1 MRRSIRSGSVT
12 WHPAS
17 VRVVDLSGEWRAHP
31 SDAELA
37 KSFAA
42 PATPDNLWENVR
54 VPHHWRTEPA
64 FDTSDG
70 PLLYRHR
77 FDFDTSAERRVFLEL
92 GGIFYYGDVWL
103 DGEYLGATEGWF
115 APNTFDITTHAAAR
129 TEHLLAIEV
138 ACPPQH
144 DRGAKRTLTGPY
156 WQPPLLDPELNPGG
170 IWRPVRVLEC
180 GAIRIERARA
190 VCVEASVEQGRLG
203 FDITLDAAQQCEAVV
218 RTRVEGPGG
227 VSLFDDSR
235 EATLAAG
242 SNTLAW
248 TIAID
253 EPPRWWPRGFG
264 PQSLCTTTVTV
275 ETNGSV
281 SDGRQWRTAFREVRR
296 ERDAFLFNG
305 ERVYL
310 KGAAYGPTRPL
321 LGDVTSEDVRRDVEL
336 AIAANLDFLRVFTH
350 VAPDSLYDAAD
361 ELGLLLWQDFPM
373 HGGYAR
379 GVRKQATRQARTLVD
394 LLGHHPS
401 IFTWCA
407 HDAPLGDDTPARL
420 LATAAAPTWGK
431 EVLDRAVARA
441 ISRADPT
448 RPVIRHSGD
457 LNEAHAWFGWLH
469 GALADLGPAIRT
481 VPRIGRLLAKFGAQ
495 SVPTSGGWM
504 HPERWPHLDWDELA
518 ERHGMQR
525 PAFNTHVPAMDAKSF
540 DEWRDATQSYQAALL
555 QLQIED
561 LRRCRHD
568 PSAGFAVFTLVD
580 PMPAIGYGIVDHER
594 VPKRAY
600 AAVRDACRPL
610 LPMVD
615 PRSGSVHIAN
625 DTRAAFTNA
634 VITVTADG
642 RTRRWQGD
650 VGPGSLTYI
659 GSVELDDAIDVEA
672 VVEHEKCGR
681 VVNRYPLLILESSRS

>member
-1 MRRSIRSGSVT
+1 LVT
-12 WHPAS
+12 WHPPSA
-17 VRVVDLSGEWRAHP
+17 RVVDLSGEWRAHP

-37 KSFAA
+37 KSFAE
-42 PATPDNLWENVR
+42 PETSDELWENVR

-64 FDTSDG
+64 FETSDG
-70 PLLYRHR
+70 PVLYRRPFEFHTIA
-77 FDFDTSAERRVFLEL
+77 DRRVLLEL

-115 APNTFDITTHAAAR
+115 APHTFDITTQAAAR
-129 TEHLLAIEV
+129 SDHVLAIEV
-138 ACPPQH
+138 GCPPQR
-144 DRGAKRTLTGPY
+144 DRGAKRTLTGAY
-156 WQPPLLDPELNPGG
+156 WQQPLFDPELNPGG
-170 IWRPVRVLEC
+170 IWRPVQIVEC
-180 GAIRIERARA
+180 GSVRIERARA
-190 VCVEASVEQGRLG
+190 LCIEASVEQGRLA
-203 FDITLDAAQQCEAVV
+203 FDVTLDAAQQCEAIVH
-218 RTRVEGPGG
+218 TRIDGPGG
-227 VSLFDDSR
+227 VILFDAARD
-235 EATLAAG
+235 ATLAAG
-242 SNTLAW
+242 QNTLAW
-248 TIAID
+248 NVAVD
-253 EPPRWWPRGFG
+253 EPPRWWPRGLG
-264 PQSLCTTTVTV
+264 PQSLCTTTITV
-275 ETNGSV
+275 ETNGSI
-281 SDGRQWRTAFREVRR
+281 SDGRKWSTAFREVRR
-296 ERDAFLFNG
+296 ERDAFLVNG

-321 LGDVTSEDVRRDVEL
+321 LGEITSEDVWRDVQL
-336 AIAANLDFLRVFTH
+336 AIDANLDFLRVFTH
-350 VAPDSLYDAAD
+350 VAPESLYDAAD

-379 GVRKQATRQARTLVD
+379 GVRKQAGRQARAMVD

-401 IFTWCA
+401 IFMWCA
-407 HDAPLGDDTPARL
+407 HDAPLGDDTPGRL
-420 LATAAAPTWGK
+420 LATATAPTWGK

-441 ISRADPT
+441 IGRADPT
-448 RPVIRHSGD
+448 RPVVRHSGD

-469 GALADLGPAIRT
+469 GELADLGPAIRT

-495 SVPTSGGWM
+495 SVPSSAGWM
-504 HPERWPHLDWDELA
+504 QPERWPHLDWDALA
-518 ERHGMQR
+518 EHHGMQR
-525 PAFNTHVPAMDAKSF
+525 AAFDAHVPAADAKSF
-540 DEWRDATQSYQAALL
+540 EEWRDATQSYQAALL

-568 PSAGFAVFTLVD
+568 PSAGFSLFTLVD

-615 PRSGSVHIAN
+615 PRTGSVHVVN

-634 VITVTADG
+634 VITITTDA

-650 VGPGSLTYI
+650 AGPSSLTYI
-659 GSVELDDAIDVEA
+659 GSIELEDAVDVEA
-672 VVEHEKCGR
+672 VLEHAKVGR